1 MYKFRIEIKW
11 ALILM
16 IVSLAWKGMENR
28 VGLHG
33 PRIDQQM
40 KYSLI
45 YGAVAFIIYTMA
57 LRDKK
62 HNFYNGLM
70 NWQQGFISGV
80 ILSFIIALFSPVSQ
94 MIVHKIIAPSYL
106 QNAIAHGISM
116 GGNEEFLRSY
126 YNLKAQIIYAF
137 VESLSFGMITSALIA
152 YFIRKK

>member
-45 YGAVAFIIYTMA
+45 YGAVACIIYTMA

-62 HNFYNGLM
+62 HNLYNGLM

-80 ILSFIIALFSPVSQ
+80 IRSVRIALFGPVSQ
-94 MIVHKIIAPSYL
+94 MIVRRIIAPCCL
-106 QNAIAHGISM
+106 PKAIA
-116 GGNEEFLRSY
+116 
-126 YNLKAQIIYAF
+126 
-137 VESLSFGMITSALIA
+137 
-152 YFIRKK
+152 

>member
-16 IVSLAWKGMENR
+16 IVSLAWVGMENR
-28 VGLHG
+28 AGLHG
-33 PRIDQQM
+33 SRIDQQM
-40 KYSLI
+40 KYSYI
-45 YGAVAFIIYTMA
+45 YGAVAFIIYVMA

-62 HNFYNGLM
+62 YNFYNGLM

-106 QNAIAHGISM
+106 QNAIEHGVSM

-137 VESLSFGMITSALIA
+137 VESLSFGMIASALIS
-152 YFIRKK
+152 YFIRKR